1 MAENKYSRTSYKRK
15 RNSEN
20 RETRPSAKLSY
31 ARVSV
36 QKACFVLDAIRGKN
50 VQDALAILTYNPR
63 YASSVIKK
71 LLESAIANAEN
82 NNGMNAENLYV
93 AACFANK
100 GPTMKRVKPRAQGR
114 AYRIEKRMS
123 HITVVLDER

>member
-1 MAENKYSRTSYKRK
+1 MAKGHRSQIKRA
-15 RNSEN
+15 RNESN

-31 ARVSV
+31 ARISV
-36 QKACFVLDAIRGKN
+36 QKACYVLDAIRGKD
-50 VQDALAILTYNPR
+50 VQTALGILTYNPR

-82 NNGMNAENLYV
+82 NNNMDVSKLYIAECY
-93 AACFANK
+93 ANSA
-100 GPTMKRVKPRAQGR
+100 PTMKRIKPRAQGR
-114 AYRIEKRMS
+114 AYRILKRNS